1 MNELLEE
8 ISGTIREYKSLD
20 DKLDFQQCET
30 LVNLMK
36 DLSSNLFF
44 LETHLND
51 ARQEY
56 YGTIVKL
63 LKNHSATEAEKRAKD
78 LHPDKRMLEQLTRS
92 AGKVLESIRSHLS
105 YLKNEKTH

>member
-1 MNELLEE
+1 MEKLLTE
-8 ISGTIREYKSLD
+8 ITVTIQKYKDLD

-56 YGTIVKL
+56 YTTIHN
-63 LKNHSATEAEKRAKD
+63 LKKEGNANSSAETEAKHR
-78 LHPDKRMLEQLTRS
+78 HPDKRMLEQLTRS

-105 YLKNEKTH
+105 YLKNEKQ